1 MTLRLF
7 TFFYAIIWAVTV
19 PVQAQVAEDSGEDP
33 FAFEDPGLRDE
44 ISAPKSGRVAQ
55 EFSLDVTYVAD
66 MEMEQGNASFGDVET
81 LQTQLSYVVSPEVA
95 DGFLLRLGG
104 NFNRFSF
111 GLPSQ
116 SPIPN
121 TLQGYNA
128 IIGFDWAMSDQWLMR
143 FEVQPGIYNTNS
155 DVRWNDVNVPIVIGV
170 SYLQSPQVQW
180 VLGLS
185 VDLWREYPVLPGA
198 GVRWQIADDW
208 VLNAIVPRPRLEYK
222 LNKAIDLFVG
232 AELVGG
238 SFRSSVDHGST
249 HGNDKLNDTPISYSE
264 VRVGGGLIWRLN
276 PGLSVNLN
284 GGWVPFRRMDFNRAD
299 TQFDKASEG
308 APYGQIAITGSF

>member
-1 MTLRLF
+1 
-7 TFFYAIIWAVTV
+7 V
-19 PVQAQVAEDSGEDP
+19 
-33 FAFEDPGLRDE
+33 
-44 ISAPKSGRVAQ
+44 
-55 EFSLDVTYVAD
+55 
-66 MEMEQGNASFGDVET
+66 
-81 LQTQLSYVVSPEVA
+81 
-95 DGFLLRLGG
+95 
-104 NFNRFSF
+104 
-111 GLPSQ
+111 
-116 SPIPN
+116 
-121 TLQGYNA
+121 
-128 IIGFDWAMSDQWLMR
+128 
-143 FEVQPGIYNTNS
+143 
-155 DVRWNDVNVPIVIGV
+155 VIGV

-198 GVRWQIADDW
+198 GVRWQFAEDW

-222 LNKAIDLFVG
+222 VNQAIDLFVG

-299 TQFDKASEG
+299 TQFDKASAG
-308 APYGQIAITGSF
+308 APYGQIAISGSF